1 MPKANLKL
9 HVAFDFEIAAP
20 ESLLADDHATLCRKL
35 GELLG
40 PLVLQGMPTIT
51 GKQLAKAGANII
63 SHHHHID
70 AESLVAPSIDRAKL
84 IAAAPHLTDTE
95 LDHIARQAGSKAPS
109 GSEELQRYLRR
120 QALALINDYRLVPC
134 KIEGRLKSSGKEIT
148 VSATLN
154 LTNGSVM
161 IDEADRPHHLQQGAG
176 AVTLIAADGSVR
188 LSGNCAGHTL
198 SGPVVDVSIP
208 DIAGARDA
216 LIKLWQD
223 NN

>member
-9 HVAFDFEIAAP
+9 LVAFEFEIAAP
-20 ESLLADDHATLCRKL
+20 EALLADDHAALCRKL

-40 PLVLQGMPTIT
+40 PLVIQGMPTIT
-51 GKQLAKAGANII
+51 GKQLAKAGATILA
-63 SHHHHID
+63 HHHHIN
-70 AESLVAPSIDRAKL
+70 AESLLPPTIDRARL

-95 LDHIARQAGSKAPS
+95 LDHVARQAGGKVP
-109 GSEELQRYLRR
+109 GSDEELQRYLRR

-134 KIEGRLKSSGKEIT
+134 RIEGRLKSTGAEIT

-161 IDEADRPHHLQQGAG
+161 IDEADRVHRLQQGAG
-176 AVTLIAADGSVR
+176 AVTLTAAEGAVR

-198 SGPVVDVSIP
+198 SGPVVDVAIP
-208 DIAGARDA
+208 DIAGARDT